1 MSKLTLTLEF
11 DSFAA
16 FSAFS
21 AKFAPAPAA
30 VPTVTVTESI
40 TAPLPT
46 APTTALATPTA
57 TAAALTATAAAPTGD
72 DAIKAT
78 QQAMASM
85 VGRTPDGAVK
95 AKAILA
101 QHGLARVRDV
111 RPEAAQALI
120 NAFNTAV

>member
-11 DSFAA
+11 DSFADFA
-16 FSAFS
+16 VFS

-46 APTTALATPTA
+46 APTTALAIP
-57 TAAALTATAAAPTGD
+57 TATAAAPTGD

-85 VGRTPDGAVK
+85 VGRIPDGAVK